1 MLTMVYNCFNRGNN
15 VIRLKDTY
23 AKDKLF
29 KSTYQNNLALLI
41 NEKQKI

>member
-1 MLTMVYNCFNRGNN
+1 MLTMVYDCFNRGNN

-41 NEKQKI
+41 IIN